1 MGALVSIPVS
11 TASACASAAATS
23 LCTSASAAVICSA
36 CHCESVMATRI
47 AYALMFCVASL
58 AAWVVSTP
66 ALAHAIERWSLHY
79 IQVDCAKNQNC
90 FGVLAVHRIMH
101 AVWWFHLVLALLS
114 YKMQGPRSPRA
125 VLQNGYWGAKIAAL
139 LALAVLA
146 FFVPNGSITGWVS
159 GQGILF
165 AGCFILFNA
174 ALLVD
179 FAHSSAEACIDMWE
193 RDGSNAWKV
202 LLVSWTLSL
211 YVFAAASL
219 VLLGVYMTPP
229 GCGWN
234 TTAVVL
240 MALLCV
246 ALTFLC
252 VHPAVQEANPR
263 SGLAQSSIV
272 LAYGTYQIGAALVTR
287 DDPRCNPLARSGRP
301 RMWAAITGAAFT
313 FAAIAYTTTRA
324 AKATQGGYTA
334 LGTEPEPGPDPEPV
348 TTQPH
353 ARAQLRVDA
362 IRSAVDAGS
371 LPQSVLDA
379 EMDAEAE
386 AEADADAEQRGAG
399 EPWQSFLVLH
409 FIYMC
414 AASYVAMLLTDWKT
428 VYSGDHDDR
437 SAFVGSTATA
447 MHVRILSAL
456 LCMCVY
462 AWSLIAP
469 LVFPERFAY

>member
-11 TASACASAAATS
+11 AASACAGAAATS

-36 CHCESVMATRI
+36 CHCESVMATRV

-58 AAWVVSTP
+58 AAWAVSAP
-66 ALAHAIERWSLHY
+66 VLAHAIERWSLHY
-79 IQVDCAKNQNC
+79 IQIDCAKNQNC
-90 FGVLAVHRIMH
+90 FGVLAVHRIMF
-101 AVWWFHLVLALLS
+101 AVWCFHLVLALLS
-114 YKMQGPRSPRA
+114 YKMKGPRSPRA

-139 LALAVLA
+139 LVLTVLA
-146 FFVPNGSITGWVS
+146 FFVPNGFITNWVS
-159 GQGILF
+159 GLGILH
-165 AGCFILFNA
+165 AGVFILFNA
-174 ALLVD
+174 VLLVD

-193 RDGSNAWKV
+193 RDGSNAWKL

-234 TTAVVL
+234 TTALVL

-246 ALTFLC
+246 ALTLLC

-334 LGTEPEPGPDPEPV
+334 LGTEPEPEPV
-348 TTQPH
+348 TTQPS

-379 EMDAEAE
+379 ELETE
-386 AEADADAEQRGAG
+386 AEADVDEADVAG
-399 EPWQSFLVLH
+399 EPWQSYVTLH
-409 FIYMC
+409 FIYLC

-428 VYSGDHDDR
+428 VYSGDQDDR

-447 MHVRILSAL
+447 VHVRILSTL